1 LKSAHMPDAMRL
13 INASFFVLTV
23 CGDSTPSAHKNK
35 RDREREGEMKREKET
50 ERGMQKERER
60 Q

>member
-1 LKSAHMPDAMRL
+1 MPDAMRL